1 MIMYNNKFNKLKS
14 LKSNNNNDN
23 NTKCNN
29 IKCKYCNSNKINK
42 CGKQNNK
49 QRYRCKDCKRT
60 FIIQQDERKKYSEE
74 FKKEVIKWY
83 LDNCGIRTI
92 ERRMKVSDTTIIRWI
107 RKFGKMIKE
116 RLRNETIDNIPDDL
130 KELKKKDN
138 IEILEADEIMTYVKK
153 NLKIKDKISGY
164 GYLLIET
171 AIKLLTL
178 K

>member
-1 MIMYNNKFNKLKS
+1 
-14 LKSNNNNDN
+14 
-23 NTKCNN
+23 
-29 IKCKYCNSNKINK
+29 
-42 CGKQNNK
+42 
-49 QRYRCKDCKRT
+49 
-60 FIIQQDERKKYSEE
+60 
-74 FKKEVIKWY
+74 
-83 LDNCGIRTI
+83 
-92 ERRMKVSDTTIIRWI
+92 MKVSDTTIIRWI

>member
-1 MIMYNNKFNKLKS
+1 
-14 LKSNNNNDN
+14 
-23 NTKCNN
+23 
-29 IKCKYCNSNKINK
+29 
-42 CGKQNNK
+42 
-49 QRYRCKDCKRT
+49 
-60 FIIQQDERKKYSEE
+60 
-74 FKKEVIKWY
+74 
-83 LDNCGIRTI
+83 
-92 ERRMKVSDTTIIRWI
+92 MKVSDTTIIRWI

-138 IEILEADEIMTYVKK
+138 IEILETDEIMTYVKK

-178 K
+178 KQVKEIN

>member
-1 MIMYNNKFNKLKS
+1 MCI
-14 LKSNNNNDN
+14 D
-23 NTKCNN
+23 N
-29 IKCKYCNSNKINK
+29 IKCKYCNSKRINK

-178 K
+178 KQVKEIN

>member
-1 MIMYNNKFNKLKS
+1 
-14 LKSNNNNDN
+14 
-23 NTKCNN
+23 
-29 IKCKYCNSNKINK
+29 
-42 CGKQNNK
+42 
-49 QRYRCKDCKRT
+49 
-60 FIIQQDERKKYSEE
+60 
-74 FKKEVIKWY
+74 
-83 LDNCGIRTI
+83 
-92 ERRMKVSDTTIIRWI
+92 MKVSDTTIIRWI

-178 K
+178 KQVKEIN

>member
-1 MIMYNNKFNKLKS
+1 
-14 LKSNNNNDN
+14 
-23 NTKCNN
+23 
-29 IKCKYCNSNKINK
+29 
-42 CGKQNNK
+42 
-49 QRYRCKDCKRT
+49 
-60 FIIQQDERKKYSEE
+60 
-74 FKKEVIKWY
+74 
-83 LDNCGIRTI
+83 
-92 ERRMKVSDTTIIRWI
+92 MKVSDTTIIIRWI

>member
-1 MIMYNNKFNKLKS
+1 M
-14 LKSNNNNDN
+14 
-23 NTKCNN
+23 CEN
-29 IKCKYCNSNKINK
+29 IKCPYCNSNRINK
-42 CGKQNNK
+42 DGFVNK
-49 QRYRCKDCKRT
+49 GIQRYLCRDCKRT
-60 FIIQQDERKKYSEE
+60 FTMTKRKYSEE
-74 FKKEVIKWY
+74 YKLKIIKMY
-83 LDNCGIRTI
+83 LENMGIRSI
-92 ERRMKVSDTTIIRWI
+92 ERLEHIPNTTVLVWI

-116 RLRNETIDNIPDDL
+116 RLKNETIDNIPDDL

-178 K
+178 KQVKEIEKHIIKYLIE

>member
-1 MIMYNNKFNKLKS
+1 MLLDNKLFS
-14 LKSNNNNDN
+14 GNA
-23 NTKCNN
+23 
-29 IKCKYCNSNKINK
+29 
-42 CGKQNNK
+42 
-49 QRYRCKDCKRT
+49 
-60 FIIQQDERKKYSEE
+60 
-74 FKKEVIKWY
+74 
-83 LDNCGIRTI
+83 
-92 ERRMKVSDTTIIRWI
+92 
-107 RKFGKMIKE
+107 
-116 RLRNETIDNIPDDL
+116 PDDL

>member
-1 MIMYNNKFNKLKS
+1 M
-14 LKSNNNNDN
+14 
-23 NTKCNN
+23 
-29 IKCKYCNSNKINK
+29 
-42 CGKQNNK
+42 
-49 QRYRCKDCKRT
+49 
-60 FIIQQDERKKYSEE
+60 
-74 FKKEVIKWY
+74 Y

-92 ERRMKVSDTTIIRWI
+92 ERRMKVSDTTIIRLI

-138 IEILEADEIMTYVKK
+138 IEILEVDEIMTYVKK

>member
-1 MIMYNNKFNKLKS
+1 
-14 LKSNNNNDN
+14 
-23 NTKCNN
+23 
-29 IKCKYCNSNKINK
+29 
-42 CGKQNNK
+42 
-49 QRYRCKDCKRT
+49 
-60 FIIQQDERKKYSEE
+60 
-74 FKKEVIKWY
+74 
-83 LDNCGIRTI
+83 
-92 ERRMKVSDTTIIRWI
+92 MKVSDTTIIRWI
-107 RKFGKMIKE
+107 RKFGKMIKK

-178 K
+178 KQVKEIN

>member
-1 MIMYNNKFNKLKS
+1 
-14 LKSNNNNDN
+14 
-23 NTKCNN
+23 
-29 IKCKYCNSNKINK
+29 
-42 CGKQNNK
+42 
-49 QRYRCKDCKRT
+49 
-60 FIIQQDERKKYSEE
+60 
-74 FKKEVIKWY
+74 
-83 LDNCGIRTI
+83 
-92 ERRMKVSDTTIIRWI
+92 MKVSDTTIIRWI

-153 NLKIKDKISGY
+153 NLKIKEKISGY

-178 K
+178 KQVKEIEKHIIKYLIE

>member
-1 MIMYNNKFNKLKS
+1 
-14 LKSNNNNDN
+14 
-23 NTKCNN
+23 
-29 IKCKYCNSNKINK
+29 
-42 CGKQNNK
+42 
-49 QRYRCKDCKRT
+49 
-60 FIIQQDERKKYSEE
+60 
-74 FKKEVIKWY
+74 
-83 LDNCGIRTI
+83 
-92 ERRMKVSDTTIIRWI
+92 MKVSDTTIIRWI

-138 IEILEADEIMTYVKK
+138 IEILEVDEIMTYVKK